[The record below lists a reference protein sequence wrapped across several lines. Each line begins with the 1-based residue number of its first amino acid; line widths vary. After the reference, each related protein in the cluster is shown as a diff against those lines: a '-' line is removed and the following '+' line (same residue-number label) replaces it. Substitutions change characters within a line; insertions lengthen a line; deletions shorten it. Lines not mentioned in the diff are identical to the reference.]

1 MLHYLCYFIEK
12 DGSSAAWRGF
22 QSESEGDAHDYALGL
37 LVAHSHA
44 DRVEVW
50 NSSRLTFAYS
60 RSAAKTP
67 GELRRL
73 CYLAIAAAK
82 KETDPKFK
90 QIIASRAAALAQEA
104 EALERSEPS

>member
-1 MLHYLCYFIEK
+1 
-12 DGSSAAWRGF
+12 
-22 QSESEGDAHDYALGL
+22 
-37 LVAHSHA
+37 
-44 DRVEVW
+44 VW